1 MNKSRK
7 IYGSIFLFSLF
18 ILLLSGSRYVLAA
31 VAAEA
36 ALLLLLRILLS
47 VDAKGIRL
55 MQKMQTACVA
65 GQELEI
71 SMEALSKRRLRAA
84 GILEVTMAYRN
95 VLFGFTGGSRFRFPL
110 QADRNPF

>member
-47 VDAKGIRL
+47 VDAKGIQL

-84 GILEVTMAYRN
+84 GILSDTVW
-95 VLFGFTGGSRFRFPL
+95 L
-110 QADRNPF
+110 

>member
-47 VDAKGIRL
+47 VDAKGIQL

-65 GQELEI
+65 GQELR
-71 SMEALSKRRLRAA
+71 KRNL
-84 GILEVTMAYRN
+84 GDILEEWVGQDGQRETI
-95 VLFGFTGGSRFRFPL
+95 
-110 QADRNPF
+110 

>member
-47 VDAKGIRL
+47 VDAN
-55 MQKMQTACVA
+55 
-65 GQELEI
+65 
-71 SMEALSKRRLRAA
+71 SMRCRTGTGDIYGGTFEKAA
-84 GILEVTMAYRN
+84 
-95 VLFGFTGGSRFRFPL
+95 
-110 QADRNPF
+110 